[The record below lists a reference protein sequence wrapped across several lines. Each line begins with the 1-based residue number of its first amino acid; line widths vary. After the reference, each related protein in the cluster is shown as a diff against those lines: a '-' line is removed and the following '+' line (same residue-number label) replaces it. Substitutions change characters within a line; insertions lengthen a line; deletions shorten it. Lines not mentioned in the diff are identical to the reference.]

1 MIVFVIL
8 YVWQN
13 IEIVKIEI
21 IYRNLKNRERQL
33 VKDSD
38 RLLYEIERYRR
49 MDVMEEYARKKGL
62 RKILPKDFEVLVID
76 TTNAQ

>member
-33 VKDSD
+33 VKDND

>member
-13 IEIVKIEI
+13 IEIVKMEI
-21 IYRNLKNRERQL
+21 IYRNLKSRERQL
-33 VKDSD
+33 VKDND